1 MNKENIELRSEEF
14 QEILGKTPHWILRS
28 GIAVVFLFL
37 ATGLLLINY
46 LHYADK
52 VPSKVVIT
60 TQIATSNVIS
70 PTQGYLRLLLKSN
83 ADVKEGNTIA
93 YIENSA
99 RYNDILILDNLLRT
113 MPSYLVSKKDLQLL
127 RVKYDLHLGEL
138 QYDYLKLA
146 GEVERYKKMSLS
158 NKSFKSLAVDK
169 EIVLTKKLNG
179 SLEQQRDLA
188 HNQLLSI
195 RTDNRNDTLHKT
207 TATSAHKGLINY
219 QNDVYTLQNTL
230 ESLNT
235 KMLENA
241 IKLQYL
247 ELDQKQMT
255 DNQHLGEELLLQDI
269 NLSIEQIKS
278 YLDLWKTKYIIS
290 SPANGKLY
298 ILPDI
303 NDKILISANQSIFK
317 ILPTDTIITVTSYIP
332 IQNSGKVKPGQEMLI
347 KLDNYP
353 YEEFGMVKAKIE
365 TISYVPING
374 CYTAKARLYNGLTST
389 RKIKIIFKQEMS
401 GTGEIITKDN
411 SILSRILYQF
421 YHLIN

>member
-255 DNQHLGEELLLQDI
+255 DN
-269 NLSIEQIKS
+269 
-278 YLDLWKTKYIIS
+278 
-290 SPANGKLY
+290 
-298 ILPDI
+298 
-303 NDKILISANQSIFK
+303 
-317 ILPTDTIITVTSYIP
+317 
-332 IQNSGKVKPGQEMLI
+332 
-347 KLDNYP
+347 
-353 YEEFGMVKAKIE
+353 
-365 TISYVPING
+365 
-374 CYTAKARLYNGLTST
+374 
-389 RKIKIIFKQEMS
+389 
-401 GTGEIITKDN
+401 
-411 SILSRILYQF
+411 
-421 YHLIN
+421 